1 MQKFI
6 VTGEGRLKFGDV
18 TLHKHLL
25 LPCETCLGG
34 GVYEF
39 DYTSRRMLLSGRSYD
54 FGRVSWD
61 KVDCLLVPGSLSGF
75 DIYYEDLPVTDFAP
89 VTYV

>member
-6 VTGEGRLKFGDV
+6 VTGQGRLKFGDV
-18 TLHKHLL
+18 SLHKHLL
-25 LPCETCLGG
+25 LPGETCLGG

-39 DYTSRRMLLSGRSYD
+39 DCINRRMLLSGRSYD

-61 KVDCLLVPGSLSGF
+61 KVEKLLVPESLSGF
-75 DIYYEDLPVTDFAP
+75 DIYYEDLPVSDFAP
-89 VTYV
+89 VEYV